1 MEEKLEEKLEV
12 SKFKFSGSILKE
24 LSEKIPSVVIALNE
38 LIKNSYDAGANFVE
52 IVIDSKLSNLV
63 IKDDGEGIDR
73 DEINTLFH
81 IGKSTKNYGS
91 INKYKRYTQGSKG
104 LGFLAVFK
112 FGQSVKWKTKTKDTK
127 GYEFSINFDDIV
139 KSDNIV
145 DYEVPLRKS
154 LQKENGT
161 EITIKLGKEAL
172 EYLKKYFMDKENLQ
186 KILYSFQ
193 DENFKIELKIDSES
207 YSNLRKIDM
216 KNIASE
222 YQKLKITYDSAKNNI
237 IYTPLA
243 NNFSDKKEEF
253 SIEKYKYINNFSIKF
268 EIFVY
273 KFPPNGTKKIDSL
286 FIEPKKNKVT
296 PLIYINNNLFNNY
309 TLFDPE
315 INRSKKSSESL
326 PQMIG
331 LIKIYSDNSLLDFN
345 SDRTNLIENSFTE
358 EIKEFLENINK
369 EIQSSGAKF
378 LREIENEDKNEKKD
392 KNTVNKDDKKDKE
405 IKNKD
410 ISKESKENISLEFP
424 SKADITLEKNS
435 YEIPIPS
442 NQMDLYDFIKSTHNS
457 KGEKINYSDIK
468 ISSDVQHIEKG
479 ILHSITDPQEFEV
492 FYEYTDSQTGLLK
505 KVITLKFIEN
515 TSSIKGN
522 EKIGVLFELPT
533 KESYNVSYD
542 TTISKLINQINKLEK
557 NKYVE
562 VIACSLRAIFE
573 ISVDCLK
580 LSKKFENKI
589 DWKGDLSDKVEKI
602 IIYLKDTKNL
612 NNSQNLITE
621 ICNNTKISYNE
632 LKNILQPSFFKSY
645 VELSNLGAHHS
656 SKNLTT
662 KEIGDIAKRCSFFVV
677 IVNELLKKT
686 KIF

>member
-1 MEEKLEEKLEV
+1 MAV

-24 LSEKIPSVVIALNE
+24 LSEKIPSVVVALNE

-73 DEINTLFH
+73 DGINTLFH

-112 FGQSVKWKTKTKDTK
+112 FGRQSVEWKTKTKDGE
-127 GYEFSINFDDIV
+127 GYVFSINFDDIV
-139 KSDNIV
+139 KSDNIT

-154 LQKENGT
+154 SQKENGT
-161 EITIKLGKEAL
+161 EITIKLEKEAL

-193 DENFKIELKIDSES
+193 DETFRIELRIDSEC

-216 KNIASE
+216 ENIASE

-237 IYTPLA
+237 TYTSLA
-243 NNFSDKKEEF
+243 NNFPNKKEEF
-253 SIEKYKYINNFSIKF
+253 SIEKYKYVNNFSIKF

-273 KFPPNGTKKIDSL
+273 KFPSGGTKKIDSL

-296 PLIYINNNLFNNY
+296 PLVYINNNLFNNY

-315 INRSKKSSESL
+315 INRRKKSSESL

-369 EIQSSGAKF
+369 KIQSSGAKF
-378 LREIENEDKNEKKD
+378 LKEIENESKNERED
-392 KNTVNKDDKKDKE
+392 MNTESKDDKKDKE

-410 ISKESKENISLEFP
+410 ISKEDKENIGLKFP
-424 SKADITLEKNS
+424 SKADIILEKNL

-442 NQMDLYDFIKSTHNS
+442 NQINLYDFIKSTQNS
-457 KGEKINYSDIK
+457 KGEKINYLDIK
-468 ISSDVQHIEKG
+468 ISSHVQYIEKG
-479 ILHSITDPQEFEV
+479 ILQSITSPQEFEV
-492 FYEYTDSQTGLLK
+492 FYEYIDSQTGLLK
-505 KVITLKFIEN
+505 KAIILKFIEN

-522 EKIGVLFELPT
+522 EKVGALFELPS

-542 TTISKLINQINKLEK
+542 ATISKLINQINKLDK

-589 DWKGDLSDKVEKI
+589 DWKGDLSNRVEKI
-602 IIYLKDTKNL
+602 ITYLKDTKNS
-612 NNSQNLITE
+612 NNSQNIITE
-621 ICNNTKISYNE
+621 ISNNTKISYNE
-632 LKNILQPSFFKSY
+632 LKNILHPSLFKSY

-656 SKNLTT
+656 AKNLTT
-662 KEIGDIAKRCSFFVV
+662 KEIEDIAKRCAFFVV

>member
-1 MEEKLEEKLEV
+1 MAV

-24 LSEKIPSVVIALNE
+24 LSEKIPSVVVALNE

-73 DEINTLFH
+73 DGINTLFH

-112 FGQSVKWKTKTKDTK
+112 FGRQSVEWKTKIKDGE
-127 GYEFSINFDDIV
+127 GYVFSINFDDIV
-139 KSDNIV
+139 KSDNIT

-154 LQKENGT
+154 SQKENGT
-161 EITIKLGKEAL
+161 EITIKLEKEAL

-193 DENFKIELKIDSES
+193 DETFRIELRIDSEC

-216 KNIASE
+216 ENIASE

-237 IYTPLA
+237 TYTSLA
-243 NNFSDKKEEF
+243 SNFPNKKEEF
-253 SIEKYKYINNFSIKF
+253 SVEKYKYVNNFSIKF

-273 KFPPNGTKKIDSL
+273 KFPSGGTKKIDSL

-296 PLIYINNNLFNNY
+296 PLVYINNNLFNNY

-315 INRSKKSSESL
+315 INRRKKSSESL

-369 EIQSSGAKF
+369 KIQSSGAKF
-378 LREIENEDKNEKKD
+378 LKEIENESKNERKD
-392 KNTVNKDDKKDKE
+392 MNTESKDEKKDKE

-410 ISKESKENISLEFP
+410 IFKENKENIGLKFP
-424 SKADITLEKNS
+424 SKADIILEKNL
-435 YEIPIPS
+435 YEILIPS
-442 NQMDLYDFIKSTHNS
+442 NQINLYDFIKSTQNS
-457 KGEKINYSDIK
+457 KGEKINYLDIK
-468 ISSDVQHIEKG
+468 ISSHVQYIEKG
-479 ILHSITDPQEFEV
+479 ILQSITSPQEFEV
-492 FYEYTDSQTGLLK
+492 FYEYIDSQTGLLK
-505 KVITLKFIEN
+505 KAIILKFIEN

-522 EKIGVLFELPT
+522 EKVGALFELPS

-542 TTISKLINQINKLEK
+542 ATISKLINQINKLDK

-589 DWKGDLSDKVEKI
+589 DWKGDLSNRVEKI
-602 IIYLKDTKNL
+602 ITYLKDTKNS
-612 NNSQNLITE
+612 NNSQNIITE
-621 ICNNTKISYNE
+621 ISNNTKISYNE
-632 LKNILQPSFFKSY
+632 LKNILHPSLFKSY

-656 SKNLTT
+656 AKNLTT
-662 KEIGDIAKRCSFFVV
+662 KEIEDIAKRCAFFVV